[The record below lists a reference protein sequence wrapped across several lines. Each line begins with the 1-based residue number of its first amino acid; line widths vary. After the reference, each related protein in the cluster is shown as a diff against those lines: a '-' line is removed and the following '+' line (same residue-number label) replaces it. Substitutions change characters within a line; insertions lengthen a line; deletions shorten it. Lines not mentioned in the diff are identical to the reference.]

1 MKKARFLLIVALIAC
16 LNQVI
21 SQNVSTRHS
30 TMPQKVKSTN
40 MTQRNKNAVGTTK
53 PRAKTNMNQHLLFMG
68 KPNDGTLEGFTPFLI
83 KKGFRQTEWSRMF
96 KGAFYQV
103 SSRVIVRTAGKNE
116 TVNSIEI
123 RYYNKDCGLNED
135 QMIDLYN
142 RITEGLKREYAHARY
157 NQSPS
162 GYMTLLVM
170 PSGYISCEIYNKPLS
185 SDNLLEGTFIDVFY
199 VDKKNTQHHFPY
211 PFNQEE

>member
-1 MKKARFLLIVALIAC
+1 MLIYALKNHIYNFH
-16 LNQVI
+16 LN
-21 SQNVSTRHS
+21 N
-30 TMPQKVKSTN
+30 
-40 MTQRNKNAVGTTK
+40 
-53 PRAKTNMNQHLLFMG
+53 LYF
-68 KPNDGTLEGFTPFLI
+68 
-83 KKGFRQTEWSRMF
+83 
-96 KGAFYQV
+96 
-103 SSRVIVRTAGKNE
+103 AGKNE
-116 TVNSIEI
+116 KVNSIEI

-142 RITEGLKREYAHARY
+142 RITEGLKREYAHAQY

-199 VDKKNTQHHFPY
+199 VDKINSQLFLPL
-211 PFNQEE
+211 NQEE